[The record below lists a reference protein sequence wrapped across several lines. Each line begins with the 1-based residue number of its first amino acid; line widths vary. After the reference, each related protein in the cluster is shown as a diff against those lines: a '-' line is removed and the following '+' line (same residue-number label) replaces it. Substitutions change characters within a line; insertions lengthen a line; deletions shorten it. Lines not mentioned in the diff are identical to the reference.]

1 MFNVVSKKIMLSLS
15 VLSLAVGGFLLPSLT
30 LAEDDLEV
38 SAGTPTAY
46 LERAEIIASGSQV
59 NVYRVPTTNSAGEVQ
74 YFDLTVK
81 FGVLGTGKF
90 KKSATVTS
98 ASVPD
103 FEALGFIPGTYSDGA
118 GGTCTM
124 GVSGAAGG
132 RTVGG
137 LACKDKDGTATFNA
151 NWVTGPVAGHPF
163 EPQLVAAGI
172 DKIPGAQIVAWG
184 MGNAGTAY
192 DYWGAYNCFGGNG
205 NVISVHQAG
214 SVLAI
219 NNYALD
225 DKIDCGYSFTL
236 EP

>member
-98 ASVPD
+98 VSVPD
-103 FEALGFIPGTYSDGA
+103 FEALGFIPGTYSDGK

-124 GVSGAAGG
+124 GVSAAAGG
-132 RTVGG
+132 RAAGA
-137 LACKDKDGTATFNA
+137 LACRDKDGNAVFNA
-151 NWVTGPVAGHPF
+151 NWFTGPVAGHPL
-163 EPQLVAAGI
+163 ESDLVHAGI
-172 DKIPGAQIVAWG
+172 DKISGAQNVAWG
-184 MGNAGTAY
+184 NGTGALGGTWAY
-192 DYWGAYNCFGGNG
+192 GCFYGDG

-214 SVLAI
+214 DVLGI
-219 NNYALD
+219 NNFD
-225 DKIDCGYSFTL
+225 TDSVINCNYSFVL
-236 EP
+236 QE